1 MSKTT
6 IYDEIFEDIDQN
18 MKKDTFYTWDDVARD
33 YFHIKVAPKGSP
45 KRDRN
50 LYITIRNSYMQAINN
65 LAFKYKKGWML
76 FIGKHNTHIVKTSDK
91 KLLEK
96 ICDIRTAKFFNSCS
110 AMAKQGTW
118 ILENEYIDPKKKK
131 IFRPY
136 VNGIYGL
143 ATIMI
148 GQIQQSKMPK
158 EEKAQLLSRAKF
170 FIEDEEE

>member
-6 IYDEIFEDIDQN
+6 IYDEIFEDIDEN
-18 MKKDTFYTWDDVARD
+18 MKKDTFYTWDEVSER
-33 YFHIKVAPKGSP
+33 FFKIKVYPKGSA

-50 LYITIRNSYMQAINN
+50 TYIITRNCYMQAINN

-118 ILENEYIDPKKKK
+118 ILENEYIDQEKED
-131 IFRPY
+131 
-136 VNGIYGL
+136 
-143 ATIMI
+143 
-148 GQIQQSKMPK
+148 IQAICK
-158 EEKAQLLSRAKF
+158 
-170 FIEDEEE
+170 